1 MTEEK
6 KVPTISLIRAEL
18 KAPKSQ
24 FNSFGNYKYRSVE
37 DIYEGL
43 KPLMV
48 KYCAQYDID
57 EEIKEICGK
66 IMTEVT
72 VIYKDDEQTIKSHGY
87 AEISMHKGMSPE
99 QCMGTASSYATKYA
113 LNKLFQ
119 LDDSRDVDS
128 MDNRQAQ
135 AQTQQVRQR
144 QASKNGSYRGGS
156 TNQGNYP
163 SSQPSA
169 RQQAQERPLT
179 ADEAIKLGKE
189 KKYKEP
195 ITQNVVSAYDLLIK
209 AKEEAASGVEGDYT
223 ALYKAKIQ
231 DPKEKKIIVEVYKAM
246 KEKGVI

>member
-24 FNSFGNYKYRSVE
+24 FNSFGKYKYRSVE

-66 IMTEVT
+66 TMTEVT
-72 VIYKDDEQTIKSHGY
+72 AIYKDDEQTVKSHGY

-119 LDDSRDVDS
+119 LDDTQDVDS

-135 AQTQQVRQR
+135 AQQVRQPR
-144 QASKNGSYRGGS
+144 Q
-156 TNQGNYP
+156 TP
-163 SSQPSA
+163 
-169 RQQAQERPLT
+169 QQKALHDQAT
-179 ADEAIKLGKE
+179 AKMEEMQAVK
-189 KKYKEP
+189 
-195 ITQNVVSAYDLLIK
+195 Q
-209 AKEEAASGVEGDYT
+209 EAAGEIVDANGTTLLQLYAEAMRDGKGSPKSQELDVWAHQSKKNM
-223 ALYKAKIQ
+223 ALVNRVAATGAWK
-231 DPKEKKIIVEVYKAM
+231 
-246 KEKGVI
+246 

>member
-1 MTEEK
+1 MTEEKKEK

-24 FNSFGNYKYRSVE
+24 YNSFGKYKYRNVE

-66 IMTEVT
+66 TMTEVT
-72 VIYKDDEQTIKSHGY
+72 VIYKDDEQTVKSHGY

-99 QCMGTASSYATKYA
+99 QCIGTASSYATKYA

-119 LDDSRDVDS
+119 LDDTQDVDS

-135 AQTQQVRQR
+135 TQQVRQR
-144 QASKNGSYRGGS
+144 QTPQQKALHDAANTFVDDKGTTLLQLYRDAQRHGKGSPKSKELDVWAHR
-156 TNQGNYP
+156 
-163 SSQPSA
+163 SQENMVLVQ
-169 RQQAQERPLT
+169 R
-179 ADEAIKLGKE
+179 I
-189 KKYKEP
+189 
-195 ITQNVVSAYDLLIK
+195 
-209 AKEEAASGVEGDYT
+209 AATG
-223 ALYKAKIQ
+223 AWQ
-231 DPKEKKIIVEVYKAM
+231 
-246 KEKGVI
+246 

>member
-24 FNSFGNYKYRSVE
+24 FNSFGKYKYRSVE

-66 IMTEVT
+66 TMTEVT
-72 VIYKDDEQTIKSHGY
+72 VIYKDDEQTVKSHGY

-99 QCMGTASSYATKYA
+99 QCIGTASSYATKYA

-119 LDDSRDVDS
+119 LDDTQDVDS
-128 MDNRQAQ
+128 MDNRP
-135 AQTQQVRQR
+135 QVRQR
-144 QASKNGSYRGGS
+144 QSAQNNSYIGQNA
-156 TNQGNYP
+156 NQGNHT
-163 SSQPSA
+163 SDQPST
-169 RQQAQERPLT
+169 RQQAQERLLS

-195 ITQNVVSAYDLLIK
+195 NTQTVVSAYDLLLKVK
-209 AKEEAASGVEGDYT
+209 AEKARGKGGDYT
-223 ALYKAKIQ
+223 DLYSEKAQ
-231 DPKEKKIIVEVYKAM
+231 DPKEKKIIVSVYKAM

>member
-24 FNSFGNYKYRSVE
+24 YNSFGKYKYRSVE

-66 IMTEVT
+66 TMTEVT
-72 VIYKDDEQTIKSHGY
+72 ATYKDDEQTVKSHGY

-119 LDDSRDVDS
+119 LDDTQDIDS
-128 MDNRQAQ
+128 MDNDNGNSRPLPRRQPQPRQTPQQKALHDQATAKMEAAQ
-135 AQTQQVRQR
+135 A
-144 QASKNGSYRGGS
+144 
-156 TNQGNYP
+156 
-163 SSQPSA
+163 
-169 RQQAQERPLT
+169 
-179 ADEAIKLGKE
+179 
-189 KKYKEP
+189 
-195 ITQNVVSAYDLLIK
+195 
-209 AKEEAASGVEGDYT
+209 AKQEAANTIVDANGTTLLQLFAEAMQDGKGSPKSQELDVWAHQSAENM
-223 ALYKAKIQ
+223 ALVNRVAATGAWK
-231 DPKEKKIIVEVYKAM
+231 
-246 KEKGVI
+246 

>member
-24 FNSFGNYKYRSVE
+24 YNSFGKYKYRNVE

-66 IMTEVT
+66 TMTEVT
-72 VIYKDDEQTIKSHGY
+72 VIYKDAEQTVKSHGY

-119 LDDSRDVDS
+119 LDDTQDVDS
-128 MDNRQAQ
+128 MDN
-135 AQTQQVRQR
+135 
-144 QASKNGSYRGGS
+144 
-156 TNQGNYP
+156 GN
-163 SSQPSA
+163 S
-169 RQQAQERPLT
+169 RPLPRRQPQPRQT
-179 ADEAIKLGKE
+179 AEQKALHDQATAKMEAM
-189 KKYKEP
+189 
-195 ITQNVVSAYDLLIK
+195 QA
-209 AKEEAASGVEGDYT
+209 AKQEAANMVVDANGTTLLQLFAEAMQAGKGSQKSKELDAWAHQSKQNL
-223 ALYKAKIQ
+223 ALVQRIAATGAWK
-231 DPKEKKIIVEVYKAM
+231 
-246 KEKGVI
+246 

>member
-6 KVPTISLIRAEL
+6 KAPKISLIRAEL

-24 FNSFGNYKYRSVE
+24 FNSFGKYKYRSVE

-66 IMTEVT
+66 TMTEVT
-72 VIYKDDEQTIKSHGY
+72 ATYKDDEQTVKSHGY

-99 QCMGTASSYATKYA
+99 QCIGTASSYATKYA

-119 LDDSRDVDS
+119 LDDTQDVDS

-135 AQTQQVRQR
+135 AQTQQVRQHR
-144 QASKNGSYRGGS
+144 QTPQQKALHDQATAKMEAMQAAKQEAANTVVDANGTTLLQLFAEAMQTGKGS
-156 TNQGNYP
+156 P
-163 SSQPSA
+163 KSQELAAWA
-169 RQQAQERPLT
+169 RQSEANMALVKRLT
-179 ADEAIKLGKE
+179 ETGAWK
-189 KKYKEP
+189 
-195 ITQNVVSAYDLLIK
+195 
-209 AKEEAASGVEGDYT
+209 
-223 ALYKAKIQ
+223 
-231 DPKEKKIIVEVYKAM
+231 
-246 KEKGVI
+246 

>member
-24 FNSFGNYKYRSVE
+24 YNSFGKYKYRSVE

-66 IMTEVT
+66 TMTEVT
-72 VIYKDDEQTIKSHGY
+72 ATYKDDEQTIKSHGY

-99 QCMGTASSYATKYA
+99 QCIGTASSYATKYA

-119 LDDSRDVDS
+119 LDDTQDVDS

-135 AQTQQVRQR
+135 TQQVRQHR
-144 QASKNGSYRGGS
+144 QTPQQKALHDQATAKMEAAQAAKQDAANTVVDANGTTLLQLFTEALEAGKGS
-156 TNQGNYP
+156 P
-163 SSQPSA
+163 KSQELAAWA
-169 RQQAQERPLT
+169 RQSEANMALVKRLT
-179 ADEAIKLGKE
+179 ETGAWK
-189 KKYKEP
+189 
-195 ITQNVVSAYDLLIK
+195 
-209 AKEEAASGVEGDYT
+209 
-223 ALYKAKIQ
+223 
-231 DPKEKKIIVEVYKAM
+231 
-246 KEKGVI
+246 

>member
-1 MTEEK
+1 MNEGN

-24 FNSFGNYKYRSVE
+24 FNSFGKYKYRSVE

-66 IMTEVT
+66 TMTEVT
-72 VIYKDDEQTIKSHGY
+72 AIYKDHEQTVKSHGY

-119 LDDSRDVDS
+119 LDDTQDVDS

-135 AQTQQVRQR
+135 TQQVRQHR
-144 QASKNGSYRGGS
+144 Q
-156 TNQGNYP
+156 TP
-163 SSQPSA
+163 
-169 RQQAQERPLT
+169 QQKALHDQAT
-179 ADEAIKLGKE
+179 ANFEA
-189 KKYKEP
+189 
-195 ITQNVVSAYDLLIK
+195 TQA
-209 AKEEAASGVEGDYT
+209 AKQEAASTFVDANGTTLLQLFAEAMQAGKGSPKSQELDVWAHQSDENMALVKRVT
-223 ALYKAKIQ
+223 ATGAWK
-231 DPKEKKIIVEVYKAM
+231 
-246 KEKGVI
+246 

>member
-24 FNSFGNYKYRSVE
+24 YNSFGKYKYRNVE

-66 IMTEVT
+66 TMIEVT
-72 VIYKDDEQTIKSHGY
+72 VIYKDAEQTVKSHGY

-99 QCMGTASSYATKYA
+99 QCIGTASSYATKYA

-119 LDDSRDVDS
+119 LDDSQDVDS
-128 MDNRQAQ
+128 MDNRQYRQTPQPKALHEQ
-135 AQTQQVRQR
+135 ATAKMEAM
-144 QASKNGSYRGGS
+144 QAAKMEAMQAAKQLHDQATAKMEAKQEATNTIVDSKG
-156 TNQGNYP
+156 T
-163 SSQPSA
+163 
-169 RQQAQERPLT
+169 T
-179 ADEAIKLGKE
+179 
-189 KKYKEP
+189 
-195 ITQNVVSAYDLLIK
+195 LLQLF
-209 AKEEAASGVEGDYT
+209 AE
-223 ALYKAKIQ
+223 
-231 DPKEKKIIVEVYKAM
+231 AM
-246 KEKGVI
+246 KAGKGSQKSQELEDWAHQSKENLALVKRIAATGAWK